1 MDDKALSN
9 VFITDVLARGHRA
22 LSVFRERAQTEDGLR
37 EVLGDMRMTLVR
49 TVHRISV
56 DVTYF
61 ESIHGEYQKTTALLA
76 SLAKKKAPSAS
87 EASSSSASTS
97 TSV

>member
-22 LSVFRERAQTEDGLR
+22 LASFRERAQTEDGLR
-37 EVLGDMRMTLVR
+37 EIVGDMKMVLVR
-49 TVHRISV
+49 TIHRISV

-61 ESIHGEYQKTTALLA
+61 ESVHGEYQKTSSLLA
-76 SLAKKKAPSAS
+76 ALVKKKEAEAT
-87 EASSSSASTS
+87 EASSSTASTS
-97 TSV
+97 GAV